1 MIKMKQEKMSVE
13 IKLPDS
19 VEAKLDGNIIQ
30 LKGTKGSLARP
41 FYYHNLSIELKPKS
55 IVLSCKNATKRDKTN
70 LGTFEA
76 ILKNMIK
83 GVSEGFVYKLKI
95 CSSHFPMNVSFKDN
109 ILSVKNFLGEK
120 VPRTLEIPNDVS
132 LKVDG
137 NIIVLEGID
146 KEKVGA
152 VAGSIEKLTRITNR
166 DRRRFQ
172 DGIYI
177 IEKAG
182 KAIV

>member
-1 MIKMKQEKMSVE
+1 MKQEKMSTE
-13 IKLPDS
+13 IKLPEA
-19 VEAKLDGNIIQ
+19 VEAKLEGNLIQ
-30 LKGTKGSLARP
+30 LKGPNGTLERP
-41 FYYHNLSIELKPKS
+41 FYYHKLSIELKPKS
-55 IVLSCKNATKRDKTN
+55 IVLSCRNATKRDKMH

-109 ILSVKNFLGEK
+109 VLSVKNFLGEK
-120 VPRTLEIPNDVS
+120 VPRTLEIQKDVS
-132 LKVDG
+132 LKIDG
-137 NIIVLEGID
+137 NYIVLEGND

-177 IEKAG
+177 VEKAG
-182 KAIV
+182 KATV